1 MATQTESQSRSR
13 GQNGQEQ
20 SEPTRVSEPTREQ
33 IREDQ
38 DRFDRLQER
47 YQEQAHEQADEVKQQ
62 LQRANEIG
70 RDALGQYVRGL
81 TRGYQAFIPQAVVDP
96 HQVVDFA
103 FDFALHAAELQRSFL
118 HELVGAGRVTARAA
132 NRAAE
137 DLSDKR

>member
-96 HQVVDFA
+96 HQAVDFA
-103 FDFALHAAELQRSFL
+103 FDFAVQTAELQRSL
-118 HELVGAGRVTARAA
+118 VHELVGGGRVTARAA
-132 NRAAE
+132 SRAAE
-137 DLSDKR
+137 DVSDNR